1 MSDKDKINDTDVY
14 NISRKDMI
22 KNNVSLPCF
31 CPETN
36 KPFYLDCTKD
46 LQIWHNGNIH
56 EDAQKDGLNIIV
68 QVYQR
73 SAELYQKTL
82 YMSRSDYDDFEEDA
96 FDRNHVSDEDV
107 DLLKGKDYISN
118 IKGSDGGFL
127 TNKEALEVYPRD
139 LIDAVQEAVISM
151 ACLIDDPDYIIKLNN
166 EDTKNIVSDADLDHV
181 NEQLLVIADRLKIGR
196 NTLPMEMN

>member
-1 MSDKDKINDTDVY
+1 MTDVY

-36 KPFYLDCTKD
+36 KPFYIDCTED
-46 LQIWHNGNIH
+46 LQICHYGNIH
-56 EDAQKDGLNIIV
+56 EDAQIDGLNIIV

-82 YMSRSDYDDFEEDA
+82 YMSRSDYDDFEDDA
-96 FDRNHVSDEDV
+96 FDRNYVTDEDV
-107 DLLKGKDYISN
+107 DLWKGKDHISN
-118 IKGSDGGFL
+118 LKGSDGGFL

-151 ACLIDDPDYIIKLNN
+151 ACLMDDPDYIIKINN
-166 EDTKNIVSDADLDHV
+166 EDTKNIVSDADLNHI
-181 NEQLLVIADRLKIGR
+181 NEQLLVIEDRLKIGR
-196 NTLPMEMN
+196 NNLPREMN